1 MVGWHHQLNG
11 HEFEQALGVGDGQG
25 SLVCSGPWGCKESD
39 TTEQLNWTI
48 NYQSK
53 YILMSLKIK
62 LFTSYVIN
70 LKNQSQNLMLHNV
83 KESNTS
89 SFTSLCI
96 TQAVIDTQLEILP
109 LGPGTR
115 HNHSG
120 HQWFHQCKTADWKT
134 TEKIR
139 KLTKNNVIL
148 LN

>member
-1 MVGWHHQLNG
+1 
-11 HEFEQALGVGDGQG
+11 
-25 SLVCSGPWGCKESD
+25 
-39 TTEQLNWTI
+39 
-48 NYQSK
+48 
-53 YILMSLKIK
+53 MSLKTK
-62 LFTSYVIN
+62 SFTSYVIN

-120 HQWFHQCKTADWKT
+120 HQ
-134 TEKIR
+134 
-139 KLTKNNVIL
+139 
-148 LN
+148 